1 MINVFYELMI
11 LIHDCSEHFWEVLFR
26 FKLNW
31 KQILR
36 NFKAGCCSKVLELA
50 KLLFYVRLK
59 KY

>member
-26 FKLNW
+26 FENW
-31 KQILR
+31 NQIL
-36 NFKAGCCSKVLELA
+36 SKHQSLLLLELS